1 MIKMAFTKL
10 CSYSSFIKNFQMFYT
25 DLSSDFLLKLQ
36 LPICAFL
43 DFVECK
49 AACNRVI
56 VAK

>member
-1 MIKMAFTKL
+1 
-10 CSYSSFIKNFQMFYT
+10 MFYT